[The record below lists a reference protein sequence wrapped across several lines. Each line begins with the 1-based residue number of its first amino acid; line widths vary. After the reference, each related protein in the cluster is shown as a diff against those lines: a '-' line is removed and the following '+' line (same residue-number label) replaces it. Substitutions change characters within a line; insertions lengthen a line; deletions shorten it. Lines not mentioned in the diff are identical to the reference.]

1 MACLL
6 FHESLGFV
14 IFCEHVHEDFSHDV
28 CGAYELDDG
37 CCHDDA
43 MSLVSK
49 GSNVLEPV
57 LCPNSRVP
65 LTSSMPTS
73 GSSRDFS
80 DLDVLRPSPSA
91 LPSQPLLDHVV
102 HPQEPDHQAQRAR
115 RGAFSGVDGA
125 SIEDSIDRVPRCGE
139 VGGGQDSEWRARA
152 PQSGGQ
158 EEASTDRLLE
168 GVHRQR
174 PGEEDHPPACGL
186 GNRSGDHQVP
196 AARLRESGL
205 RQDREP
211 HVPGAVS
218 EPPKLLLVDCH
229 DQSRGRQSALAA
241 HEAGRVAPGHAECEV
256 RGFESRAGRGEVG
269 EAGSRSQRCE
279 AWSSSIPS
287 GTGEPDTEVSS
298 HGILQQPEGQ
308 CGPDRARPAG
318 DGDDEDP
325 RARGGEGATRD
336 GGEGERSSRVEEPPG
351 DVEIMLMEDECLECS
366 KLQSCHSGHKF
377 LSHQWREDR
386 NPYSESFQALVGAQ
400 RTFLIEVACSK
411 DSLLS
416 AEVQKRLGPDAA
428 IRCSHENGYDLT
440 SRDGVRRLCSLV
452 ASQRPLH
459 VWISCE
465 CGPYSPFQRINQRTP
480 EQCNRLEE
488 KRRQARQQ
496 YDGGIQV
503 AKFAKLCGAH
513 VHFELSERCEAW
525 KLPSIEKFVKD
536 LSLKRVTCNGCTVG
550 LRVGDNQQLSC
561 KGWNVATSS
570 DSMVQHLHL
579 PCQRNHRT
587 ASLEGGNK
595 AHSTASYTPVFVK
608 KVVEA
613 MNRQEP
619 WSLIAQE
626 LSSVPEPQ
634 ADKVPPSNDGDIF
647 AGENAMPEAEKQRIL
662 KLIKHI
668 HSVSGHGSVHT
679 LVQALAKRGVPEH
692 VLKIA
697 RQFKCPICE
706 ERVRTAPRRP
716 ATLMTIPKKWQVLQT
731 DVGTWTHPYT
741 RLKYKFVLFID
752 EGCRFRTGSILFQ
765 DQNRQASWEVIRK
778 SMEEHWLAH
787 FGQPDMIRVDADGA
801 WRNEEADRY
810 CNSRGIQLD
819 FVPAEAHWQI
829 GIVESAIKS
838 TKAVMQALCEEFK
851 DMSIEECFARA
862 LWACNSRDNPC
873 GYSPLQHATGRA
885 PDEWGRLFDS
895 KVSGFPIHSQE
906 MIDAGFGAN
915 IKAMSLAEQAFL
927 KDQAQQRLARA
938 EAAGK
943 RPLVPGD
950 LVFYWRRQ
958 VAGREKERGFT
969 IGSFVG
975 PARVLAVETRVDDE
989 GRLRPGSCVWLH
1001 RAGRLIKAAPEQLRA
1016 ATDRERAIEELKGPV
1031 EIPWTITSLAS
1042 HPHKKTYDD
1051 ITSEIPDDMQWDEAA
1066 QQPVLS
1072 HRIRGKKRP
1081 HEQPP
1086 EGRPPEPRGSDE
1098 AMKAVVEGSPKR
1110 SGVSDVC
1117 FEIEIEFPESKR
1129 GIKKFLQNPEAFVVS
1144 QLKRKQVEVH
1154 ERNLS
1159 PQERAQFREAK
1170 MKEVRSFI
1178 SAQCFE
1184 LVPKHLQPDP
1194 ASGVG
1199 MRWVLTWKEA
1209 GDSSDP
1215 KRRKAKARAA
1225 VLGYQDDQY
1234 EYRQTSSPTVSRTGR
1249 QAFLQLCAW
1258 RKFGITKGDVSAAFL
1273 QGELLEDDYWIR
1285 PVPEIYEELKVE
1297 PGELLKLKR
1306 AAYGLVQAPLHWYK
1320 SVCSYL
1326 QGLGYTRM
1334 KGDPCVWVYHDS
1346 SGVLRSCICAHV
1358 DDFLFGGAPG
1368 DKVHDHLMEQ
1378 IKQHFSWG
1386 SWESSSFTQCGVTV
1400 TQHSDFSITL
1410 DQQEFVSDLQEIKL
1424 SRDRSRQVTAET
1436 SDYEKHQ
1443 LRAVLGALSWFTGQ
1457 TGFQFSSDVGIL
1469 LSSVSTSQVETILRT
1484 NKLIRDVKDNP
1495 GELRIHAFPDA
1506 KRLEL
1511 VCWADAAW
1519 ANRPDGK
1526 SSTEG
1531 IVIGFSSPALL
1542 EGKIAPVSLMYWR
1555 SGKIDRTCRSPA
1567 CAETKGVVNGE
1578 DDLYHLRY
1586 LWSEMLL
1593 PKERL
1598 VGCHPDTVVVNASG
1612 TLVTDSKNLWDKLSK
1627 EIFVIKGAEKRS
1639 DLEAL
1644 SLKESQ
1650 DNSQLQLRWVH
1661 SDAMLANSLTKPS
1674 EKWQILL
1681 FQKMK
1686 YHWRIVHD
1694 SNMVSA
1700 RKRKAEGI
1708 DPMHSE
1714 VKG

>member
-1 MACLL
+1 
-6 FHESLGFV
+6 
-14 IFCEHVHEDFSHDV
+14 
-28 CGAYELDDG
+28 
-37 CCHDDA
+37 
-43 MSLVSK
+43 
-49 GSNVLEPV
+49 
-57 LCPNSRVP
+57 
-65 LTSSMPTS
+65 
-73 GSSRDFS
+73 
-80 DLDVLRPSPSA
+80 
-91 LPSQPLLDHVV
+91 
-102 HPQEPDHQAQRAR
+102 
-115 RGAFSGVDGA
+115 
-125 SIEDSIDRVPRCGE
+125 
-139 VGGGQDSEWRARA
+139 
-152 PQSGGQ
+152 
-158 EEASTDRLLE
+158 
-168 GVHRQR
+168 
-174 PGEEDHPPACGL
+174 
-186 GNRSGDHQVP
+186 
-196 AARLRESGL
+196 
-205 RQDREP
+205 
-211 HVPGAVS
+211 
-218 EPPKLLLVDCH
+218 
-229 DQSRGRQSALAA
+229 
-241 HEAGRVAPGHAECEV
+241 
-256 RGFESRAGRGEVG
+256 
-269 EAGSRSQRCE
+269 
-279 AWSSSIPS
+279 
-287 GTGEPDTEVSS
+287 
-298 HGILQQPEGQ
+298 
-308 CGPDRARPAG
+308 
-318 DGDDEDP
+318 
-325 RARGGEGATRD
+325 
-336 GGEGERSSRVEEPPG
+336 
-351 DVEIMLMEDECLECS
+351 
-366 KLQSCHSGHKF
+366 
-377 LSHQWREDR
+377 
-386 NPYSESFQALVGAQ
+386 
-400 RTFLIEVACSK
+400 
-411 DSLLS
+411 
-416 AEVQKRLGPDAA
+416 
-428 IRCSHENGYDLT
+428 
-440 SRDGVRRLCSLV
+440 
-452 ASQRPLH
+452 
-459 VWISCE
+459 
-465 CGPYSPFQRINQRTP
+465 
-480 EQCNRLEE
+480 
-488 KRRQARQQ
+488 
-496 YDGGIQV
+496 
-503 AKFAKLCGAH
+503 
-513 VHFELSERCEAW
+513 
-525 KLPSIEKFVKD
+525 
-536 LSLKRVTCNGCTVG
+536 
-550 LRVGDNQQLSC
+550 
-561 KGWNVATSS
+561 
-570 DSMVQHLHL
+570 
-579 PCQRNHRT
+579 
-587 ASLEGGNK
+587 
-595 AHSTASYTPVFVK
+595 
-608 KVVEA
+608 
-613 MNRQEP
+613 
-619 WSLIAQE
+619 
-626 LSSVPEPQ
+626 
-634 ADKVPPSNDGDIF
+634 
-647 AGENAMPEAEKQRIL
+647 
-662 KLIKHI
+662 
-668 HSVSGHGSVHT
+668 
-679 LVQALAKRGVPEH
+679 
-692 VLKIA
+692 
-697 RQFKCPICE
+697 
-706 ERVRTAPRRP
+706 
-716 ATLMTIPKKWQVLQT
+716 
-731 DVGTWTHPYT
+731 
-741 RLKYKFVLFID
+741 
-752 EGCRFRTGSILFQ
+752 
-765 DQNRQASWEVIRK
+765 
-778 SMEEHWLAH
+778 
-787 FGQPDMIRVDADGA
+787 
-801 WRNEEADRY
+801 
-810 CNSRGIQLD
+810 
-819 FVPAEAHWQI
+819 
-829 GIVESAIKS
+829 
-838 TKAVMQALCEEFK
+838 
-851 DMSIEECFARA
+851 
-862 LWACNSRDNPC
+862 
-873 GYSPLQHATGRA
+873 
-885 PDEWGRLFDS
+885 
-895 KVSGFPIHSQE
+895 

-1072 HRIRGKKRP
+1072 HRIRGKK
-1081 HEQPP
+1081 
-1086 EGRPPEPRGSDE
+1086 
-1098 AMKAVVEGSPKR
+1098 
-1110 SGVSDVC
+1110 
-1117 FEIEIEFPESKR
+1117 
-1129 GIKKFLQNPEAFVVS
+1129 
-1144 QLKRKQVEVH
+1144 
-1154 ERNLS
+1154 
-1159 PQERAQFREAK
+1159 
-1170 MKEVRSFI
+1170 
-1178 SAQCFE
+1178 
-1184 LVPKHLQPDP
+1184 
-1194 ASGVG
+1194 
-1199 MRWVLTWKEA
+1199 
-1209 GDSSDP
+1209 
-1215 KRRKAKARAA
+1215 
-1225 VLGYQDDQY
+1225 
-1234 EYRQTSSPTVSRTGR
+1234 
-1249 QAFLQLCAW
+1249 
-1258 RKFGITKGDVSAAFL
+1258 
-1273 QGELLEDDYWIR
+1273 
-1285 PVPEIYEELKVE
+1285 
-1297 PGELLKLKR
+1297 
-1306 AAYGLVQAPLHWYK
+1306 
-1320 SVCSYL
+1320 
-1326 QGLGYTRM
+1326 
-1334 KGDPCVWVYHDS
+1334 
-1346 SGVLRSCICAHV
+1346 SCICAHV